1 MLTLIK
7 MKKVFV
13 AAGLILAFS
22 ASHARAA
29 CMPWN
34 PICIFKM
41 ILKASPGM
49 PVFDFT
55 SVPAMIP
62 HIPAALLKEGQAK
75 LKEVADNSLEKLRSG
90 QLPSMS
96 KIDFKAPDFK
106 GITHA
111 PNEEFSPLEAFP
123 SMDSDDP
130 MEIAKSVEVIFLRP
144 GWNDKDAQFSKHDEL
159 LMKYYHGKFE
169 FENVTEILGFVT
181 SMQSTMDGLL
191 TAMEDVQK
199 QIDSADDLN
208 KAQRANYAA
217 GLIEYQLMVAQNQL
231 EAVALQMDSVGK
243 LKGFVLDNPVLS
255 DIKSAAQDAANQAK
269 NSAQDAAN
277 QAKNSAQNAANQAK
291 NSAQDAMNQAN
302 ASAQNAANQAK
313 NSAQNAANQ
322 AKNSAQNAANQVKG
336 AAQNAQSAMRNV
348 ANSAAS
354 AAGNAV
360 NSAKSALGNAMNS
373 AGSATQKFK

>member
-1 MLTLIK
+1 

-22 ASHARAA
+22 ASQAQAA

-75 LKEVADNSLEKLRSG
+75 VKEIADDSLEKLRSG
-90 QLPSMS
+90 QLPSAAAI
-96 KIDFKAPDFK
+96 KITAPDFS
-106 GITHA
+106 GMTHS

-130 MEIAKSVEVIFLRP
+130 MEIAKAIEVIFLRP
-144 GWNDKDAQFSKHDEL
+144 GWNDKDAKFSKYDENL
-159 LMKYYHGKFE
+159 VKYYHNQFE
-169 FENVTEILGFVT
+169 FENATEVLGFVT
-181 SMQSTMDGLL
+181 YMQNTMESLL
-191 TAMEDVQK
+191 TAMEDIQK

-217 GLIEYQLMVAQNQL
+217 GLMEYRLMILQNQL
-231 EAVALQMDSVGK
+231 EAVVLQMDSVDK
-243 LKGFVLDNPVLS
+243 LKGVILEKPVLS
-255 DIKSAAQDAANQAK
+255 NI
-269 NSAQDAAN
+269 
-277 QAKNSAQNAANQAK
+277 
-291 NSAQDAMNQAN
+291 
-302 ASAQNAANQAK
+302 
-313 NSAQNAANQ
+313 
-322 AKNSAQNAANQVKG
+322 
-336 AAQNAQSAMRNV
+336 
-348 ANSAAS
+348 
-354 AAGNAV
+354 
-360 NSAKSALGNAMNS
+360 
-373 AGSATQKFK
+373 